1 MAKIEMFY
9 KKPWWDK
16 PECVYR
22 DLTLSDSDA
31 EHKFY
36 EFRGKDTW
44 CNPFNERKATDYYFL
59 CVVTYGKKRDHERID
74 FGGYFDSVGYEAVH
88 EMYKTFGKMFNTPKG
103 RALYRTH
110 KIKWFFKEWSL
121 RLAFLVCAFL
131 VAYVVADFKNV
142 AHKIN
147 VRLGIEKEVVYK
159 PVETGYE
166 TRYDKPDST
175 WCGELNGDY
184 VTCRKHFGEM
194 MEKWYGENTYSLKN
208 TSHVK
213 YEIKGNSLYLY
224 SYSFS
229 DGIKRRMFLY
239 EKYPYI
245 VDCDFDVVYC
255 SVFEGKDASF
265 SIMYERGDVRP
276 DMSTDQIGMEGYP
289 VSEADSATLW
299 NTFKR
304 IAYPPYGIEQDSLDR
319 KHNKAVA
326 EWCKKKYAERDAY
339 KAQYRKDFI
348 AHKDSLYKK
357 HNIKY

>member
-44 CNPFNERKATDYYFL
+44 CNPFRERKAYDYYFL

-88 EMYKTFGKMFNTPKG
+88 EMYKTFGKVFNTPKG
-103 RALYRTH
+103 KALYKKHR
-110 KIKWFFKEWSL
+110 IKWGIRRAFVKI
-121 RLAFLVCAFL
+121 AFLVFAFSF
-131 VAYVVADFKNV
+131 AYFFANFKEI
-142 AHKIN
+142 AHKID

-159 PVETGYE
+159 PVETNIE
-166 TRYDKPDST
+166 TYYDKPDST

-184 VTCRKHFGEM
+184 VTCRKHFKKM
-194 MEKWYGENTYSLKN
+194 MEKWYGENKYTLSNFDDVY
-208 TSHVK
+208 
-213 YEIKGNSLYLY
+213 YEIRGNNLYLY
-224 SYSFS
+224 SYSL
-229 DGIKRRMFLY
+229 GHGTNRKLLLY
-239 EKYPYI
+239 KLYPYI
-245 VDCDFDVVYC
+245 TDCDFETVY
-255 SVFEGKDASF
+255 ASAYYNGGENF
-265 SIMYERGDVRP
+265 AVMYERGDVRP
-276 DMSTDQIGMEGYP
+276 SMTDKTDWSKCPKSKADPNTAWRVIKMLLWYP
-289 VSEADSATLW
+289 YAEEQERLEEEH
-299 NTFKR
+299 R
-304 IAYPPYGIEQDSLDR
+304 IAQFKWLDSIS
-319 KHNKAVA
+319 VA
-326 EWCKKKYAERDAY
+326 HDAY